1 MRLPRVRVA
10 VALSTIFLLA
20 GFGRA
25 QTPEQQAEMTLT
37 SARKAYAEQNYP
49 FAIQRFGEFVQ
60 KFGGHP
66 QANNARYYL
75 GLSYLAAPEKN
86 YDKALE
92 AFGPIIGN
100 AGLPD
105 YPLTAYFAGQAHR
118 GQGLNELAQLAA
130 KPNEAQQINQRANQK
145 FEAAAQRF
153 DAAAKAFLAKL
164 PKEADGKVTPDA
176 EWAARARCDQAEMEI
191 RLGKFK
197 EAKATA
203 EPVAKDATLSKTKYA
218 KLALYYHGYAAFQN
232 TDYLVAGRSLSQ
244 LNPFD
249 DAHFGLHARYL
260 LGRVFQI
267 TGEKAEA
274 AQAYEGVIAGYEK
287 AKLDAAE
294 ALKKPE
300 QFKANPAE
308 RVRLEG
314 LVRNPQPE
322 YVAGATFHAAC
333 LNYEAGKFGDAL
345 TKFVQFAKDFPKSD
359 LMPDVQLRVGFCQMQ
374 MKQYPEGLA
383 TLQPLADKHP
393 KLADQIQFWI
403 GKGQAGIAAQ
413 NTDPAK
419 AADRANGLKAGIT
432 TMRAAAD
439 KANQLAN
446 NDPEAKTRRGEMML
460 EIADTLQLAG
470 TPKEAAQT
478 YETVLNEK
486 TLPGRMEEVTQR
498 LIVATHLGG
507 DFLRADQI
515 ATQFLEK
522 YPESPLRVPVMFRY
536 AENAYFNALAAEK
549 RPDFP
554 NKQMELPKLFDEAA
568 KRYQAVLDKGGEF
581 DRLNLAKYGLAM
593 CHFKKGEYEKAK
605 ALLEGIPNAERN
617 NELAYTPY
625 LLADCLLRQVPAAV
639 TGAAETRKVLEAL
652 DQAVANLDSFI
663 NANPKAPEIPDAML
677 KLGTSQSRNGAL
689 LAVPAER
696 NAVLQA
702 ARGTFEKLMQQFPK
716 EPQAAQAKLERAK
729 TMNLQGDP
737 NGAMNELR
745 QFTGDPWQAS
755 PAAPFAV
762 TMLATLLRAQ
772 NKADEAAK
780 MLEAARQKFEPMLTK
795 EPERVALLRYHHGV
809 CLLEA
814 GKFTEAR
821 TVLDTVGQ
829 VANGKPI
836 AAEASLRAGQSRIA
850 EGKKLIETARMQLT
864 NQKLAPDQFNAAN
877 AMMQQGFA
885 AVNETI
891 GNMERKAEE
900 LKQAMPQGEARE
912 RMLYEAAW
920 AARYMGEAEVEATR
934 KRLQLE
940 KQRVMQ
946 DEANRKAP
954 QGTKAATVPP
964 PEIGRLEIPIQPAE
978 QRARGL
984 YQRHIEQFNDSLLSI
999 DSRYE
1004 LAELFA
1010 ERDENDAAIK
1020 LLKEANDVEPRGD
1033 KLPSPELIDRVRIR
1047 LGVCLAAKKEWD
1059 AALGH
1064 FEAVAGNP
1072 KSPLVAQGMYRAGEV
1087 FIAKGESAKAIERLL
1102 PFKDKGEFQNIP
1114 NVTDRALVRL
1124 GHAYGM
1130 AKQWEASRV
1139 AYDAVNARFGGSPFI
1154 HEARYGI
1161 AWAMQNV
1168 GQFDPA
1174 VNWYAQVAN
1183 ATGSDLGAKA
1193 HLQIGLCRLEQKKY
1207 GEAVASLLIVPYT
1220 YDYPELSATALCEA
1234 ARALAEDKK
1243 PEQAEKLLRKVIK
1256 EYPASPWAKVAQERL
1271 TKLENKDQKN

>member
-1 MRLPRVRVA
+1 MRPPCVRAA
-10 VALSTIFLLA
+10 VALSTILLVA
-20 GFGRA
+20 GLGRA
-25 QTPEQQAEMTLT
+25 QTPEQQAEMMLT

-49 FAIQRFGEFVQ
+49 FAVQRFAEFVQ

-66 QANNARYYL
+66 QANNARYHL
-75 GLSYLAAPEKN
+75 GMSYLESPDKN

-92 AFGPIIGN
+92 AFGPIVGN

-105 YPLTAYFAGQAHR
+105 YPLTVYFAGQAHR
-118 GQGLNELAQLAA
+118 GQGLKDVAEIVA
-130 KPNEAQQINQRANQK
+130 KPNEAPQITQKANQK

-153 DAAAKAFLAKL
+153 AAAATAFTAKL

-176 EWAARARCDQAEMEI
+176 EWAARARCDQAEMEL
-191 RLGKFK
+191 RLNRLK
-197 EAKATA
+197 EAKAAA
-203 EPVAKDATLSKTKYA
+203 ETVAKDATLSKTKYA

-232 TDYLVAGRSLSQ
+232 ADYLVAGRSLSQ

-260 LGRVFQI
+260 LGRVFQV
-267 TGEKAEA
+267 TDQKAEA
-274 AQAYEGVIAGYEK
+274 GQAYDGVVAGYEK

-300 QFKANPAE
+300 QFKTNPAE

-322 YVAGATFHAAC
+322 YVGGAIFHAAC

-345 TKFVQFAKDFPKSD
+345 TKFTQFAKDFPKSP
-359 LMPDVQLRVGFCQMQ
+359 LLPDVQLRVGFCQMQ
-374 MKQYPEGLA
+374 MKAYPEGLA
-383 TLQPLADKHP
+383 TLTPLADKHP

-403 GKGQAGIAAQ
+403 GKGQAGVAAQ

-419 AADRANGLKAGIT
+419 AADRAAGLKTGIA

-446 NDPEAKTRRGEMML
+446 NDPEAKARRGEMML
-460 EIADTLQLAG
+460 DIADTQQLAG
-470 TPKEAAQT
+470 VPKEAAQT
-478 YETVLNEK
+478 LETILAEK
-486 TLPGRMEEVTQR
+486 TLPGREQEVTQR

-507 DFLRADQI
+507 DYPKADQI
-515 ATQFLEK
+515 ATQFLAAH
-522 YPESPLRVPVMFRY
+522 PESPLRVPVMFRY

-549 RPDFP
+549 KPDFP

-581 DRLNLAKYGLAM
+581 ERLSLAKFGLAM
-593 CHFKKGEYEKAK
+593 CHFKKGDYEKAK
-605 ALLEGIPNAERN
+605 ALLDTIPNGERN

-625 LLADCLLRQVPAAV
+625 LLADCLLRQTPAAV
-639 TGAAETRKVLEAL
+639 TGAAETRKVLEQL
-652 DQAVANLDSFI
+652 DLAVGNLNDFI
-663 NANPKAPEIPDAML
+663 AANPKAPEVPDAML
-677 KLGTSQSRNGAL
+677 KLGTSQTRNGAL

-702 ARGTFEKLMQQFPK
+702 ARTTFEKLMQQFPK

-745 QFTGDPWQAS
+745 QFTADPWQAS

-772 NKADEAAK
+772 NKADEAAT
-780 MLEAARQKFEPMLTK
+780 MLTAARQKFEPMLTK

-821 TVLDTVGQ
+821 AVLDTVGQ
-829 VANGKPI
+829 VAGGKPI
-836 AAEASLRAGQSRIA
+836 AAEAALRGGQSRIA
-850 EGKKLIETARMQLT
+850 EGKKMIETARMQLT

-877 AMMQQGFA
+877 AMQQQGFA
-885 AVNETI
+885 AVTETI
-891 GNMERKAEE
+891 GNFERKAEE
-900 LKQAMPQGEARE
+900 LKASLPQSEARE

-920 AARYMGEAEVEATR
+920 AARFIGENEVEAAR
-934 KRLQLE
+934 KKLQAE
-940 KQRVMQ
+940 RQRIMQ
-946 DEANRKAP
+946 EEATRKAP

-964 PEIGRLEIPIQPAE
+964 PEVGRFEVPIQPAE
-978 QRARGL
+978 QKARAL
-984 YQRHIEQFNDSLLSI
+984 YQHHVNSFNDSLLSI

-1020 LLKEANDVEPRGD
+1020 LLKDANDVEPRGD
-1033 KLPSPELIDRVRIR
+1033 KLPTPELIDRIRIR
-1047 LGVCLAAKKEWD
+1047 LGVALAAKKEYD
-1059 AALGH
+1059 PALGY
-1064 FEAVAGNP
+1064 FEAVAGNA

-1087 FIAKGESAKAIERLL
+1087 LIAKGEPAKAIEKLL

-1124 GHAYGM
+1124 GHAYAM
-1130 AKQWEASRV
+1130 LKQWEPSRV

-1154 HEARYGI
+1154 HEARYGLG
-1161 AWAMQNV
+1161 WALQNV

-1183 ATGSDLGAKA
+1183 ATGSELGAKA

-1207 GEAVASLLIVPYT
+1207 ADAVAALLIVPYT

-1234 ARALAEDKK
+1234 ARALTEDKK
-1243 PEQAEKLLRKVIK
+1243 PEQAEKLLRKVVK
-1256 EYPASPWAKVAQERL
+1256 DHPASPWAKVAQERL
-1271 TKLENKDQKN
+1271 TKAETPEKK